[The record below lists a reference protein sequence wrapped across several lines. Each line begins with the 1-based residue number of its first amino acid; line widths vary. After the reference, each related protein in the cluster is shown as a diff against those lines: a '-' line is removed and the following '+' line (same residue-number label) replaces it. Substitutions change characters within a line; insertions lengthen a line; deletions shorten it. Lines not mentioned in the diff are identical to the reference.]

1 MWQKLDDLAYY
12 LVVSALSGT
21 IFLIRRVFT
30 NQKQIELLRREI
42 ESREEKRTE
51 ANKVIELSLSKL
63 EDGLEEVK
71 EEVRYL
77 RRNQIK

>member
-12 LVVSALSGT
+12 LVVSAISGT
-21 IFLIRRVFT
+21 IYLIRRVFT

-51 ANKVIELSLSKL
+51 ANKVIELSLCKL
-63 EDGLEEVK
+63 EDGLDEVK

-77 RRNQIK
+77 RRNQK

>member
-1 MWQKLDDLAYY
+1 MWQKLDDFAYY
-12 LVVSALSGT
+12 LVVSAFSGAVY
-21 IFLIRRVFT
+21 LIRRVFT

-42 ESREEKRTE
+42 EAREEKRVE
-51 ANKVIELSLSKL
+51 ANKVIELSLCKL

-77 RRNQIK
+77 RRNQK

>member
-1 MWQKLDDLAYY
+1 MWQKLDDLVYY
-12 LVVSALSGT
+12 LVVSAISGT
-21 IFLIRRVFT
+21 IYLIRRVFT

-51 ANKVIELSLSKL
+51 SNKVIELSLCKL

-77 RRNQIK
+77 RRNQK